1 MCEID
6 KRTQRERQRQTR
18 ELKERERERERE
30 GGEAESC
37 LYLSILSTF
46 ESFSLAVIFWIKIL
60 KNDFTGFDML
70 LLLLQTTLLLVSKA
84 FVIKCQTQKIY
95 YYDRKMT
102 SSIQTVFLTNFIT

>member
-18 ELKERERERERE
+18 ELKERERKRER

-37 LYLSILSTF
+37 LYLSILSKF